1 MHRAR
6 LLFIVLLLVVFFQR
20 CTPSKLQMSSG
31 RKVDEIS
38 NLLILQPFAQ
48 IGLISRGNKPEP
60 DISLSNK
67 AIKEIE
73 FQVKNLVPR
82 HIRVS
87 QLYTLKGKDSLI
99 QSAINAI
106 VNQVERAKDIRFI
119 DIPETLLHVLDSTK
133 HDYCLGIAEVGFA
146 RSEENYN
153 KQYDKGSMTQ
163 FVTLGMYGFVP
174 YKSSSTMVCFIVDRK
189 NNNIAFYGRDTW
201 KETNPNERIVI
212 KAHLDDLITKYFMGA
227 K

>member
-1 MHRAR
+1 MAKANIFIS
-6 LLFIVLLLVVFFQR
+6 LFFIGVLLQSCSTAL
-20 CTPSKLQMSSG
+20 KLSSG
-31 RKVDEIS
+31 RQVGEIN
-38 NLLILQPFAQ
+38 NLLVLQPVAQ
-48 IGLISRGNKPEP
+48 IGLITIGNKPQP
-60 DISLSNK
+60 DMLLSKK

-73 FQVKNLVPR
+73 LQVKNLVPR
-82 HIRVS
+82 HLRVS
-87 QLYTLKGKDSLI
+87 QLYTIKGKDSLI

-119 DIPETLLHVLDSTK
+119 DIPETILNVLDSTK
-133 HDYCLGIAEVGFA
+133 HDFCLCIAEVGFA

-153 KQYDKGSMTQ
+153 KQYDKGNMTQ
-163 FVTLGMYGFVP
+163 FVTLGMYGTVP
-174 YKSSSTMVCFIVDRK
+174 YKSSSTMVCFIIDRK

-212 KAHLDDLITKYFMGA
+212 KAHLDDLITRYFMGT